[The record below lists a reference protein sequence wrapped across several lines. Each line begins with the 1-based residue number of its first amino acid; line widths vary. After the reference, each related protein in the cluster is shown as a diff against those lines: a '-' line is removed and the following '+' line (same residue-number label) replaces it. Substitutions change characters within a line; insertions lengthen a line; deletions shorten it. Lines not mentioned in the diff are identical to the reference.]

1 MHEVFGPVHRAPPF
15 YDRLEVRDVVDARG
29 AAELHDLVGSPTK
42 ARTVLGWEPTIG
54 LLELVKPLVDCELEA
69 LSGPAEAQSASSA

>member
-1 MHEVFGPVHRAPPF
+1 M
-15 YDRLEVRDVVDARG
+15 VDARG

-42 ARTVLGWEPTIG
+42 ARTALGLEPTIG
-54 LLELVKPLVDCELEA
+54 LLELMALLVDCELEA